1 MRGRNVRYIG
11 VDESVWHLHGE
22 MMGQEGVWL
31 TSLAGF
37 YHPVRVPIM
46 LTPAYMRGAIPGDPK
61 TDVSRIGMKIF
72 TSANSAL
79 EWEGIESQWWNAWS
93 DEKDGGFLEV
103 ENLSAPET
111 GSVANAGTRR
121 LPVRLERWPEDP
133 FDYEPEEEMD
143 WTMPVISYSPGWQG
157 VTLTSSY
164 IGTGLGSITMAN
176 PGDLEGWPHFT
187 GEPVDGTILPDGI
200 DGNGVDVG
208 VVPLPEMDPA
218 EGDWLVV
225 TDQME
230 VPIENTADTQIAARL
245 AGLLFKNPIPPG
257 TDPVAVPI
265 TTGTATTVR
274 FYLTPL
280 YRRPWG

>member
-1 MRGRNVRYIG
+1 MARGRNVRYIG
-11 VDESVWHLHGE
+11 HDASVWHLHGE
-22 MMGQEGVWL
+22 LMGQEGVYL

-37 YHPVRVPIM
+37 YHPVQVPIM
-46 LTPAYMRGAIPGDPK
+46 LTPAYMRGAIPGPPK

-72 TSANSAL
+72 TSAPTPEDWEQVESA
-79 EWEGIESQWWNAWS
+79 WWSAWS
-93 DEKDGGFLEV
+93 DEADGFLEV

-121 LPVRLERWPEDP
+121 LPVRIERWPEDP

-157 VTLTSSY
+157 VTVTSSY
-164 IGTGLGSITMAN
+164 IGTGAGTITLAN

-187 GEPVDGTILPDGI
+187 GEPVDGTILPDGM
-200 DGNGVDVG
+200 DGDT
-208 VVPLPEMDPA
+208 VPLGDMDPE
-218 EGDWLVV
+218 EGDWLVI

-230 VPIENTADTQIAARL
+230 VPIENTANTQIAARL
-245 AGLLFKNPIPPG
+245 AGLLFKHPIPPG
-257 TDPVAVPI
+257 TPPTPVAI
-265 TTGTATTVR
+265 TTGATETTVR